1 MRTRIERQDPTVGS
15 DVKLGITVDMFTSSC
30 NAVVP
35 RFTSCTAKQ
44 NIEREDAFSAR
55 LGRELVPAMWP
66 GLPRDRFPLSGEKFG
81 GQCGLRRPMGN
92 DFLRCEEAEL
102 AELQR
107 HIRSLDYGTQ
117 ADEGADGGPGY

>member
-1 MRTRIERQDPTVGS
+1 LAQM
-15 DVKLGITVDMFTSSC
+15 SSWESRWTC
-30 NAVVP
+30 SPRAAMLWYRASRAVLP
-35 RFTSCTAKQ
+35 SK